1 MLCRCILNKIKK
13 MKVILALKR
22 INSFVVAKKDRT
34 TSRKLSLNLNMIII
48 VIIFVILS
56 YYDDG
61 N

>member
-1 MLCRCILNKIKK
+1 